1 MPTIRN
7 NMSLKRWLNILLAV
21 GFTVAAVSVVLN
33 IVTAVHRANFP
44 NPDSVSM
51 RQFLLAAEPF
61 TESARVD
68 EKLFIDRDSWGV
80 VFYGEIPE
88 KDRKRFQEQESTP
101 NSRPRRVLRVHP
113 IGKETLIAIGRPND
127 KFEKRWKK
135 IVSQEAAR
143 HRHQPRVMGREIL
156 DSDSKILGVQFGLTS
171 AIDLTKE
178 FGPATVSDGSIQDS
192 LQTWSLKGLV
202 LAADGRSSP
211 SSGGAKVDLVS
222 AMAWAGSL
230 NEALKAN
237 DIKPLPIILGSL
249 RVGQPRTEVEALLKA
264 SPRDGNEAM
273 TRIMMRQAGEKSVF
287 CWVTWSHNQRL
298 RSIQFSDSWE

>member
-21 GFTVAAVSVVLN
+21 GFTVAAVSVALN

-80 VFYGEIPE
+80 IFYGEIPE
-88 KDRKRFQEQESTP
+88 KDLKRFQEQESTT
-101 NSRPRRVLRVHP
+101 NSRPRRILRVHS
-113 IGKETLIAIGRPND
+113 IGRENLISVGRRND
-127 KFEKRWKK
+127 KFEKRWKE
-135 IVSQEAAR
+135 IVSFETAR
-143 HRHQPRVMGREIL
+143 QRQKPKVMGRDIL
-156 DSDSKILGVQFGLTS
+156 DSDSKILGVQFGQTTTF
-171 AIDLTKE
+171 DLTKE

-202 LAADGRSSP
+202 IATDGRSSP
-211 SSGGAKVDLVS
+211 SPGGAKVDLVS
-222 AMAWAGSL
+222 AMAWSGSL
-230 NEALKAN
+230 NEALTAN

-249 RVGQPRTEVEALLKA
+249 RVGQTRAEVERLLKA
-264 SPRDGNEAM
+264 SPRDGNESM
-273 TRIMMRQAGEKSVF
+273 TSIMIRQAGEKSVF
-287 CWVTWSHNQRL
+287 GWVTWSHNQRL